1 MFIAVQH
8 QPPICETAMTIKT
21 PFAAALILAAFV
33 LPGFAGEKLNDQQL
47 RGLAPGKYAV
57 SIYGLVKL
65 NISLQSSGAI
75 YGTTSKKKTDTGIW
89 SVNGEKLCIRFNR
102 WLKGKQRCTALSG
115 DNGSYSGGGLYIR
128 KI

>member
-1 MFIAVQH
+1 
-8 QPPICETAMTIKT
+8 MTFKT
-21 PFAAALILAAFV
+21 PFAAAIILAAFAM
-33 LPGFAGEKLNDQQL
+33 PGFAADKLSPQEL
-47 RGLAPGKYAV
+47 RGLAPGSYAV

-65 NISLQSSGAI
+65 NISLRSGGVI
-75 YGTTSKKKTDTGIW
+75 TGTTSKRKTDTGVW

-115 DNGSYSGGGLYIR
+115 DNGTYSGGGLYIR